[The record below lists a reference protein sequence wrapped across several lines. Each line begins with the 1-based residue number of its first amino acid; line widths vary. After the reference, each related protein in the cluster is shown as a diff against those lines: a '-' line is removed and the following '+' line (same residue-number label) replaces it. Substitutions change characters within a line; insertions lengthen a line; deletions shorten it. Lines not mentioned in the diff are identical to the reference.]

1 MTPLPYAALTRPPAD
16 APTPAEA
23 SPDPLQPES
32 FDGLG
37 LSGPLLKTVA
47 GLGYAAPTPIQRE
60 AIPPLVEGRD
70 LLGQAATGT
79 GKTAAFALP
88 VLERIARDGGGDQ
101 PTALILVPTR
111 ELAVQVHK
119 STQGYAL
126 GIGARVLA
134 VFGGQPIGKQLG
146 PLKRGVDVVVATPG
160 RALDHIRRHSLKIDK
175 LKVLVLDE
183 ADEMLDM
190 GFADELEEIMAA
202 IPEQRQTM
210 LFSATMPPRIE
221 SMAKRHLNDPIRISI
236 KREVVEE
243 GEAPRVRETAHLVNR
258 QNKPAALGRI
268 LELEQPKSAIVFCRT
283 RHEVDSL
290 TETLGSRGHRADAL
304 HGGMTQEQRDR
315 AMGRLRAG
323 STAILVATDVAARGL
338 DVDHLTHAFN
348 YGLPTAPEQY
358 VHRIGRVGRAGREGV
373 AITIAE
379 PREQRNIKAIQRLTK
394 RQIEIKDLPTV
405 AQLKAKRMEITR
417 SVLRDEVI
425 KAADTPAG
433 EKAMAPYRAL
443 VESLV
448 TDGELDLAEVA
459 AAAVKQAHQ
468 NSGLEI
474 DEREIPP
481 VGAGK
486 GNRTNGNGPRPNG
499 SAPTRGYKGKNPR
512 SANQPAGD
520 HTRLFFSVGKSASV
534 APRDLVGAIAN
545 EGGLSGRQIGTI
557 EIKENFSLVEVP
569 TGAADGVIK
578 AMRSSRIKGRKAT
591 IRKERF

>member
-1 MTPLPYAALTRPPAD
+1 MNTALSAATKKSPAPEQ
-16 APTPAEA
+16 ASSREA
-23 SPDPLQPES
+23 GFGD
-32 FDGLG
+32 LG
-37 LSGPLLKTVA
+37 LSAPLLKTIT
-47 GLGYAAPTPIQRE
+47 GLGYGEPTPIQRE

-111 ELAVQVHK
+111 ELAIQVHK

-126 GIGARVLA
+126 GVGARILA
-134 VFGGQPIGKQLG
+134 VFGGQPINKQLG

-160 RALDHIRRHSLKIDK
+160 RALDHIRRKSLKVSR

-202 IPEQRQTM
+202 IPEERQTM
-210 LFSATMPPRIE
+210 LFSATIPPRIAT
-221 SMAKRHLNDPIRISI
+221 MAKRHLNDPVRISI
-236 KREVVEE
+236 KRDEVEE
-243 GEAPRVRETAHLVNR
+243 GEAPMVRETAHLVNR
-258 QNKPAALGRI
+258 QNRPAALGRV
-268 LELEQPKSAIVFCRT
+268 LELEQPKSAIVFCKT

-290 TETLGSRGHRADAL
+290 TETLGQRGHRADSL

-323 STAILVATDVAARGL
+323 STTILVATDVAARGL
-338 DVDHLTHAFN
+338 DVDHLTHVFN
-348 YGLPTAPEQY
+348 YGLPTSPEQY
-358 VHRIGRVGRAGREGV
+358 VHRIGRVGRAGREGI

-394 RQIEIKDLPTV
+394 RQIEVRDLPTV
-405 AQLKAKRMEITR
+405 AELKAKRLEITR
-417 SVLRDEVI
+417 TALRDSVV
-425 KAADTPAG
+425 AANETPAAA
-433 EKAMAPYRAL
+433 KAMAPFRDL
-443 VESLV
+443 VQSLV
-448 TDGELDLAEVA
+448 DAGEFDPAEIA
-459 AAAVKQAHQ
+459 AAAAKLAHE
-468 NSGLEI
+468 NSGLAI

-481 VGAGK
+481 VGSK
-486 GNRTNGNGPRPNG
+486 GNGRSNNAHGNGNGSRQNG
-499 SAPTRGYKGKNPR
+499 GSVPRGYKGKNPR
-512 SANQPAGD
+512 GSKPVGD

-534 APRDLVGAIAN
+534 APKDLVGAIAN
-545 EGGLSGRQIGTI
+545 EGGISGQQIGTI

-569 TGAADGVIK
+569 TGAADQVIK

>member
-1 MTPLPYAALTRPPAD
+1 LTPAFTAALKSSPAD
-16 APTPAEA
+16 EQSLSAEA
-23 SPDPLQPES
+23 G
-32 FDGLG
+32 FDQLG
-37 LSGPLLKTVA
+37 LSEPLLKTVV
-47 GLGYAAPTPIQRE
+47 GLGYSEPTPIQRE
-60 AIPPLVEGRD
+60 AIPPLVAGRD

-88 VLERIARDGGGDQ
+88 VLERVARDGGSDQ

-111 ELAVQVHK
+111 ELAIQVHK
-119 STQGYAL
+119 SIQGYAL
-126 GIGARVLA
+126 GVGARILA
-134 VFGGQPIGKQLG
+134 VFGGQPINRQLG

-160 RALDHIRRHSLKIDK
+160 RALDHIRRNSLKINR

-202 IPEQRQTM
+202 IPEDRQTM
-210 LFSATMPPRIE
+210 LFSATIPPRIGT
-221 SMAKRHLNDPIRISI
+221 MAKRHLNDPVRISI
-236 KREVVEE
+236 KRKVVEE
-243 GEAPRVRETAHLVNR
+243 GEAPKVRETAHLVNR
-258 QNKPAALGRI
+258 QNRPAALGRI
-268 LELEQPKSAIVFCRT
+268 LELEQPKSAIVFCKT

-290 TETLGSRGHRADAL
+290 TEILGQRGHRADAL

-358 VHRIGRVGRAGREGV
+358 VHRIGRVGRAGREGI

-394 RQIEIKDLPTV
+394 RQIEIKELPTV
-405 AQLKAKRMEITR
+405 AELKAKRLEITR
-417 SVLRDEVI
+417 STLRDSVI
-425 KAADTPAG
+425 AASETPAAG
-433 EKAMAPYRAL
+433 KAMAPFREL
-443 VESLV
+443 VDSLV
-448 TDGELDLAEVA
+448 DAGELDPMEIA
-459 AAAVKQAHQ
+459 AAAAKLAHE
-468 NSGLEI
+468 NSGLAI

-481 VGAGK
+481 VGAKGNNGGK
-486 GNRTNGNGPRPNG
+486 GTRGNGSGPGP
-499 SAPTRGYKGKNPR
+499 RGYKGKNPR
-512 SANQPAGD
+512 GSKPAGD

-534 APRDLVGAIAN
+534 APKDLVGAIAN
-545 EGGLSGRQIGTI
+545 EGGISGRQIGTI

-569 TGAADGVIK
+569 TGAADQVIK